1 MTKSVMALIISLF
14 VTTGLFYFGCTLLD
28 DSASAVRSIEDE
40 VWEYTIEHQNLF
52 RLKLGLPI
60 TKLQRVTLEQAQK
73 DADFAK
79 SILAKIEAIPT
90 DDLSHEEWLSL
101 ELLRW
106 QANTTVEGLPY
117 YWLSFSVTPY
127 ASPLGGVREIFRT
140 YRFESE
146 KDLGAYFTLLGQIPR
161 FVADLGAKLYGQA
174 EKGIRLPVEEIDLVI
189 PFLRSFRTEPGSSP
203 FFVEI
208 ERLGKIEPSRA
219 KMFQENLRTIIGDQ
233 VNPALDGLIG
243 MMNFYYRE
251 QAPEAVGLHQYP
263 QGKEYYSYLVRAHTT
278 MDITPEKVHEKGLEL
293 VEDLKA
299 KMKAIRNE
307 LGFEGTQAE
316 FHEKIRT
323 LPRFLAKTP
332 DEVGERLMS
341 YVAKM
346 EEKVPDNFSRI
357 PKAPYGVK
365 RLDPALE
372 GSMTFGYYQWPTA
385 TDPKGYYLYN
395 GSKLDERPLAFGQA
409 LIYHELVPGHHFQLA
424 LQFENAALSEFRR
437 QSFHGAYTEGWGDY
451 AAWLGLD
458 LGLYDNPYDL
468 YGRYLMDIMISARLV
483 VDTGMN
489 YYGWPRSKA
498 VELLKENIIQSD
510 TEIHTET
517 LRYSVDIPGQALGYK
532 MGSIALL
539 DLRRKAEEAL
549 GERFDVRRFH
559 AALLESG
566 SMPVTLLEKH
576 MDWYIEQEK
585 GR

>member
-1 MTKSVMALIISLF
+1 MTKLVVALIISLF
-14 VTTGLFYFGCTLLD
+14 VTAGLFNFGCAALENST
-28 DSASAVRSIEDE
+28 SAVAAVEDE
-40 VWEYTIEHQNLF
+40 VWQYTIEHQNML

-60 TKLQRVTLEQAQK
+60 TKLPLVSFEQARK

-79 SILAKIEAIPT
+79 SILDKIDAIPI
-90 DDLSHEEWLSL
+90 DSLSHEEWLSL

-127 ASPLGGVREIFRT
+127 ASPLGGVRQIFTT
-140 YRFESE
+140 YRFESVE
-146 KDLGAYFTLLGQIPR
+146 DLRGYFDLLGQLPR
-161 FVADLGAKLYGQA
+161 FVADLRSKLFMQAK
-174 EKGIRLPVEEIDLVI
+174 KGIRLPVEEIDLVV
-189 PFLRSFRTEPGSSP
+189 PYLRSFRREPSESP
-203 FFVEI
+203 FMVELD
-208 ERLGKIEPSRA
+208 RLGKIETSTANAFR
-219 KMFQENLRTIIGDQ
+219 QNLQSVIADQ

-243 MMNFYYRE
+243 TLSAEYRG
-251 QAPEAVGLHQYP
+251 QAPEAVGLYQYP
-263 QGKEYYSYLVRAHTT
+263 QGKEYYGYLVRTHTT
-278 MDITPEKVHEKGLEL
+278 MDITPEQVHQTGLEY
-293 VEDLKA
+293 VEELRG
-299 KMKAIRNE
+299 KMKALRDE
-307 LGFEGTQAE
+307 LGFEGTQTE
-316 FHEKIRT
+316 FHREIRT

-341 YVAKM
+341 YVSKM
-346 EEKVPDNFSRI
+346 EAKIPDNFSRI

-385 TDPKGYYLYN
+385 ADPKGYYLYN
-395 GSKLDERPLAFGQA
+395 GSKLDERPLAFAQA

-424 LQFENAALSEFRR
+424 LQFENEALSELRR

-451 AAWLGLD
+451 SAWLGLD
-458 LGLYDNPYDL
+458 LELYDNPYDL
-468 YGRYLMDIMISARLV
+468 YGKYLMDIMISARLV

-517 LRYSVDIPGQALGYK
+517 LRYSVDIPGQALSYK
-532 MGSIALL
+532 MGSVGLL
-539 DLRRKAEEAL
+539 ELRQKAEKAL

-559 AALLESG
+559 AAVLESG
-566 SMPVTLLEKH
+566 SMPMTLFGKH
-576 MDWYIEQEK
+576 IDWFIEQEK